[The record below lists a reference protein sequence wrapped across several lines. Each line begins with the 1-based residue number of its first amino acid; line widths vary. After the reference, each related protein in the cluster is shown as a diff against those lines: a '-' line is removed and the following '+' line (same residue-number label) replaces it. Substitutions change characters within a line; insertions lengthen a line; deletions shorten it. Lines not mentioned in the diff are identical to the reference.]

1 MNALGD
7 DEVHRLL
14 DACLG
19 PRDAATRATTL
30 GAGGY
35 DLDAGRRYL
44 AAVAGTGLAV
54 PAWPVEFGGLGV
66 DAVEARRLDAL
77 HHRYAMPDMY
87 PFRVGLKFVGPT
99 VLAHGTHEQRRRWLA
114 PVASGAEIWCQMFSE
129 PEAGS
134 DLANVATT
142 ARRAAGRGWVLNGQK
157 VWTSRAAYA
166 DRGICLAR
174 TDPDVPKHRGMTM
187 FAVDLSA
194 PGVDVRPLR
203 QMNGDSS
210 FSEVFLT
217 DVPVPDEDRIGAVG
231 EGWKVALT
239 LLAHERSN
247 ADRSAPPAGDT
258 PDLPTW
264 LIELSASGAL
274 EDPVLRE
281 DAMALLCYDRAIHH
295 LQQRVAE
302 QRAAGEPGP
311 EGSGLKVHGARSFKR
326 RVDLLARAQGAAGLR
341 SDWPGYVDLLTAPSM
356 SIRGGTDEIQ
366 LTVIGE
372 RILGLPAEPRV
383 DRDVPWTVAR
393 RGAIARPSR

>member
-1 MNALGD
+1 VNALSD

-14 DACLG
+14 DAVLG
-19 PRDAATRATTL
+19 PRDASRRATTL

-35 DLDAGRRYL
+35 DLEAGRRYL

-54 PAWPVEFGGLGV
+54 PTWPVEFGGLGA
-66 DAVEARRLDAL
+66 DAAEARRLEAL

-99 VLAHGTHEQRRRWLA
+99 LLAHGTPEQQQRWLA
-114 PVASGAEIWCQMFSE
+114 AIASGKEIWCQMFSE

-134 DLANVATT
+134 DLANVATI
-142 ARRAAGRGWVLNGQK
+142 ARRGPAGDWILTGQK

-166 DRGICLAR
+166 DWGICLAR

-187 FAVDLSA
+187 FAVDMSA

-203 QMNGDSS
+203 QMNGDAS

-217 DVPVPDEDRIGAVG
+217 DVPVPDENRIGEVG
-231 EGWKVALT
+231 QGWKVALT

-247 ADRSAPPAGDT
+247 ADRSAPPARDA
-258 PDLPTW
+258 PLLPSW
-264 LIELSASGAL
+264 LTELADSGAL
-274 EDPVLRE
+274 ADPVLRE
-281 DAMALLCYDRAIHH
+281 EAMELFCYDRAIHH
-295 LQQRVAE
+295 LQQRAAE
-302 QRAAGEPGP
+302 LRAAGKPGP

-326 RVDLLARAQGAAGLR
+326 RVDLLARARGAEALR
-341 SDWPGYVDLLTAPSM
+341 SDWPGCVDLLTAPSM

-366 LTVIGE
+366 LNVIGE

-393 RGAIARPSR
+393 RGAITPSR